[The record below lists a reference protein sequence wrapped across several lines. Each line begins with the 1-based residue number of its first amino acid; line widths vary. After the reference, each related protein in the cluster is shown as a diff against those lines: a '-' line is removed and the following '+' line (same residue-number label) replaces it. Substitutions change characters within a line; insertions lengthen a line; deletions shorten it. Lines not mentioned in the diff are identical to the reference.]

1 MYCTGNEWCR
11 YLLADGE
18 EGPVCSLGEVVYLVR
33 VQGSQVLLLT
43 RHQRWRIMEINP
55 AEFHFKAA
63 VLGESLGEENFIG
76 TDTGTFS
83 YWLFQL
89 EREKTMYVFC

>member
-1 MYCTGNEWCR
+1 MYCNECCR
-11 YLLADGE
+11 YLLSDGE

-43 RHQRWRIMEINP
+43 RHHRWKIIDINP

-63 VLGESLGEENFIG
+63 VLGESLIFIL
-76 TDTGTFS
+76 TDTPFLIGCFS
-83 YWLFQL
+83 
-89 EREKTMYVFC
+89 